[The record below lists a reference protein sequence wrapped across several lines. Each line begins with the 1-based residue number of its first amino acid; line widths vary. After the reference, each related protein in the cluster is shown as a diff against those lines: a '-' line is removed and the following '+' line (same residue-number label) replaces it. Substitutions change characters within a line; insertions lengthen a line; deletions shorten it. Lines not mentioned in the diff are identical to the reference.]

1 MNDRPPPPPGPSGG
15 ADATSLARSL
25 ADWWAAWRKSR
36 NGQVSTR
43 EALQE
48 LIESDTGAHPI
59 GREER
64 TILAN
69 VLELRGSTV
78 ADVMV
83 PRVDII
89 AVEAHSSWDDVIAL
103 MTKSGHS
110 RLPVFRQTLDD
121 VIGMVHVK
129 DVIALRGQAKLF
141 ALVDIVRRVLFVAPS
156 MRVLELL
163 LEMRVTRSHMALVVD
178 EYGGVDGLVTIE
190 DLVGEIVGEIADEHD
205 TDVEPKIMRAANG
218 TLEADAR
225 VSLEALEEMVGPVL
239 SDDERRSADTLG
251 GLVAALAGRMPIRG
265 ELVTHPSGL
274 EFEIVDV
281 DPRRVKRLRLRLRR
295 SSEQSP
301 PPAH

>member
-1 MNDRPPPPPGPSGG
+1 MNDKPPSPRGPATTANG
-15 ADATSLARSL
+15 TSLARAL
-25 ADWWAAWRKSR
+25 ADWLAAWRKPR
-36 NGQVSTR
+36 NGEVTAR
-43 EALQE
+43 EALVE
-48 LIESDTGAHPI
+48 LIESESAAEPI
-59 GREER
+59 GRQEQA
-64 TILAN
+64 ILAN

-78 ADVMV
+78 ADAMV
-83 PRVDII
+83 PRVDIV
-89 AVEAHSSWDDVIAL
+89 AVQSHASWDDVIAL

-129 DVIALRGQAKLF
+129 DVIALRGQAKPF
-141 ALVDIVRRVLFVAPS
+141 ALVDIVRRVLFVAPT

-205 TDVEPKIMRAANG
+205 TDVEPKIVRATDG

-225 VSLEALEEMVGPVL
+225 VSVEALEEVVGPIL
-239 SDDERRSADTLG
+239 SDDERKSADTLG
-251 GLVAALAGRMPIRG
+251 GLVAAIAGRMPIRG
-265 ELVTHPSGL
+265 ELIGHASGL
-274 EFEIVDV
+274 EFEIVDA

-295 SSEQSP
+295 SPVQT